1 MNTHVLFAVFR
12 RNFVNYFANPTGYLF
27 IFGFVALGSYFAF
40 WSQDFFGNNLANLDQ
55 LSLSFPWLMLL
66 YIPTITM
73 GIWADERKQGTDE
86 LLLTIPA
93 TDFDIVLGKYLAALG
108 IFTVSL
114 LFSLVCN
121 YLVLNNLATGSG
133 FALLPDVGHGV
144 GHVPQGV
151 DFGLFLGTY
160 AGYWLVGLA
169 MLGVGLTASLLTGNV
184 TIGFVLGVL
193 FNVPLVVLLPIADVV
208 LSAFRREQVLTA
220 THWSIGGQ
228 MHDFSRGMVTLGGIA
243 YFAAILAVA
252 LYVSMVL
259 IGRRHWFSGSRRWL
273 QVGHF
278 LARGLAL
285 FVIAVCAVVVLRAH
299 DLRCD
304 VTSEKLSSLSP
315 ETRRLLADLKTE
327 RPVLVEA
334 FISPSVPEAYVQT
347 RMNLLAALEELRAI
361 GGNKLQVRI
370 HDTDRYSNEAALAEK
385 RYGIQPHQV
394 MSINHGVYSVD
405 QIFLNVAVSRGS
417 LRPIPPVFIDRDTP
431 IEYELVRSICTVT
444 EQKRKKLGVL
454 NTDAQL
460 YGQLN
465 FQTMSPSPNW
475 PIIDELE
482 KQYDVVKVD
491 PSKPISEKYDVLLAV
506 QPSTLGPEEM
516 NNFVAAVAAGQ
527 PTAIFEDPAPML
539 SAVTPTSM
547 PRQPPGG
554 MNPMMRM
561 QSLPKGDINKLWNLL
576 GIDFA
581 DAKIVWQDFNPYPKI
596 PDFTKDKE
604 FVFVDV
610 ALSPTAAFKPGNL
623 APGTKKYEKAYE
635 EWAATQPFNPADP
648 ISSGLQ
654 QVLFPFPGFIDK
666 QATSELT
673 FTPLVQTG
681 EKTGTVR
688 YSDLMEMSPYG
699 PRGVNPNRPLNP
711 TGNTYIL
718 AAHIQGKVKLPPAIE
733 EPFKN
738 PAAKKAEKKPAEA
751 TINVVVATDVDML
764 SQAFFVLREQGD
776 RPEIGVHFR
785 FDNVTFVLNVLDS
798 LAKDDR
804 FIEIRKRRPAHRM
817 LARIEEET
825 KEAKQ
830 AAADSRERFSKKYD
844 EQEQAEQKYIEDKVA
859 ELKKQKNIDLQQMA
873 IQVGIMQQDL
883 ERQRE
888 STLEQL
894 RRDKE
899 KEVNKIETKLA
910 SQVRAVQSWYK
921 LWALLL
927 PPILPL
933 LVAIGVFVIRRVKE
947 REGVAKSRLR

>member
-12 RNFVNYFANPTGYLF
+12 RNFVNYFANPTGYVFICLF
-27 IFGFVALGSYFAF
+27 VLFSAGFAF
-40 WSQDFFGNNLANLDQ
+40 CSPNFFGNNLANLDQ
-55 LSLSFPWLMLL
+55 LSLWFPVIMLF
-66 YIPTITM
+66 YIPAITM

-93 TDFDIVLGKYLAALG
+93 TDFDIVLGKYLAAVG

-114 LFSLVCN
+114 LFSLVCS
-121 YLVLNNLATGSG
+121 YLVLNNLATANG
-133 FALLPDVGHGV
+133 FAVLPDFGHGV
-144 GHVPQGV
+144 DRVPHGV

-169 MLGVGLTASLLTGNV
+169 MLAIGLVASFLTGNI

-193 FNVPLVVLLPIADVV
+193 FNLPLVLLFWADFIG
-208 LSAFRREQVLTA
+208 AFSSEKALALTG
-220 THWSIGGQ
+220 WSIGHQ
-228 MHDFSRGMVTLGGIA
+228 MHDFSRGMLSLAGVV
-243 YFAAILAVA
+243 YFLMILVVM
-252 LYVSMVL
+252 LYVSMAL
-259 IGRRHWFSGSRRWL
+259 IGRRHWFSGPRRWL

-278 LARGLAL
+278 VVRGLAL

-299 DLRCD
+299 DLRYD
-304 VTSEKLSSLSP
+304 VTNEKLSSLSP
-315 ETRRLLADLKTE
+315 ETRRLIADLKTE
-327 RPVLVEA
+327 RPVLIEA

-347 RMNLLAALEELRAI
+347 RLNLLAALEELRAI

-370 HDTDRYSNEAALAEK
+370 HNTDRYSNEAALAEK

-417 LRPIPPVFIDRDTP
+417 SRPIPPAFIDRDTP

-444 EQKRKKLGVL
+444 EQKRKKVGVL

-482 KQYDVVKVD
+482 KQYEVVKVD
-491 PSKPISEKYDVLLAV
+491 PSKPITEKYDVLLAV

-561 QSLPKGDINKLWNLL
+561 QSPPKGDINKLWNLL

-581 DAKIVWQDFNPYPKI
+581 DAKVVWQDFNPYPKI

-604 FVFVDV
+604 FVFADV
-610 ALSPTAAFKPGNL
+610 ALSPTTAFKPGNL
-623 APGTKKYEKAYE
+623 AAGTKKYEKAYE

-688 YSDLMEMSPYG
+688 YSDLMEMSPFG

-718 AAHIQGKVKLPPAIE
+718 AAHIQGKVKLPPSIE

-844 EQEQAEQKYIEDKVA
+844 EQEQAEQKAIEDKVA
-859 ELKKQKNIDLQQMA
+859 ELKKQKNMDLQQMA
-873 IQVGIMQQDL
+873 IQVGMLQQDL

-888 STLEQL
+888 SKLEQL
-894 RRDKE
+894 RRE
-899 KEVNKIETKLA
+899 KEREINKIETQLA
-910 SQVRAVQSWYK
+910 LQVRAVQSWYQ

-933 LVAIGVFVIRRVKE
+933 VVAIGVFVIRRVKE